1 MMAAGLRW
9 EDRGEVTLA
18 ALWKTCAWWG
28 QGMVTQRHRELFIA
42 SYFGVWASD
51 TNTDEKDQKS
61 LNIMGSFT
69 EMISEARGL
78 LMMQAQKYLF
88 TLKNSI

>member
-28 QGMVTQRHRELFIA
+28 QGMVTQRHRSSSLLPTL
-42 SYFGVWASD
+42 GVWASD

-78 LMMQAQKYLF
+78 RL
-88 TLKNSI
+88 